1 MINYFKMRNYS
12 ILDLIPLEDFI
23 RTSSLRFLTQ
33 VWRNLGS
40 FDTIRNPAYLREI
53 NGFLYAED
61 GNHRCVW
68 KLINGI
74 YTINAELE
82 KTDDETARITL
93 LTANSVRKRGVH
105 KFEDLVKMVK
115 NPEQFTITGPI
126 IHRITMEDLQSP
138 DYFLKI

>member
-1 MINYFKMRNYS
+1 MAEK
-12 ILDLIPLEDFI
+12 EFI
-23 RTSSLRFLTQ
+23 QNVELKK
-33 VWRNLGS
+33 
-40 FDTIRNPAYLREI
+40 EI
-53 NGFLYAED
+53 E
-61 GNHRCVW
+61 
-68 KLINGI
+68 KLILEAKELSLERLH
-74 YTINAELE
+74 AELE